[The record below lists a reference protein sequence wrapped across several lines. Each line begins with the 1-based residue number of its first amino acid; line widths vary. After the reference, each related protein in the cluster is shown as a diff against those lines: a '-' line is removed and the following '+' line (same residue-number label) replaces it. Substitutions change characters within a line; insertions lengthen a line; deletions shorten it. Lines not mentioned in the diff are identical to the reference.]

1 MGVGMFTLRRMGVI
15 LPTLF
20 FVSVLVFVL
29 QQLIPGDPALALSG
43 DEHDPEVVAAV
54 RQKYGFDQPV
64 PVQYALWLGKVLT
77 GDFGFSFRT
86 KVTVLELIAAKLP
99 VTIEL
104 AVLSM
109 LVALAIGIPAGIVAA
124 TRKDGP
130 VGPLV
135 NMAALTGISV
145 PHFWLGIMM
154 ILLFSVHLGWLP
166 ASGYVPPWEDLGRN
180 LTTLVMPSIVLG
192 TGVAGVIM
200 RHTRSAMLQ
209 VLSSDYIRTA
219 RSKGLTERRII
230 NKHALRNALV
240 PIITLSTIEF
250 GRLLSGAILTEQIFS
265 IPGFGK
271 LIVDAVFNRE
281 YAVVQGV
288 VLVAATLYIFLNLL
302 ADVLY
307 FVANPRMRT

>member
-54 RQKYGFDQPV
+54 RKRYGFDQPV

-135 NMAALTGISV
+135 NMVALTGISV